1 MPRCYKSSYNRPFN
15 TRDHRPINFIFGAE
29 YPMIRW
35 LERNGYD
42 VT

>member
-1 MPRCYKSSYNRPFN
+1 MARGSDWYMN
-15 TRDHRPINFIFGAE
+15 AE

-42 VT
+42 VTYTGCNDVAQ